1 MPHRTSRWTWSAM
14 LSVLVAGFAFAA
26 ADAANILKPT
36 NKPESWRFEQHEQAK
51 GKIAVEADAI
61 VLEATETDG
70 TDWHVQA
77 FQTPLDLKEGKD
89 YVLTYQAKADGARS
103 VNVQAAI
110 DEDPWSNAGLD
121 EPVELTKEWKKFE
134 HKFTARDIRANK
146 NRVGFVIGNE
156 KGKVFI
162 KDMVLK
168 PA

>member
-1 MPHRTSRWTWSAM
+1 MIRPNPRPLWLAA
-14 LSVLVAGFAFAA
+14 LSLLLSGFAFAA
-26 ADAANILKPT
+26 EAPNLLKPT
-36 NKPESWRFEQHEQAK
+36 NKPDSWRFEQHEQAK
-51 GKIAVEADAI
+51 GKISAEGDAI

-89 YVLTYQAKADGARS
+89 YVLTYKAKADANRS
-103 VNVQAAI
+103 VTVQAAI
-110 DEDPWSNAGLD
+110 DEDPWTNAGLD
-121 EPVELTKEWKKFE
+121 EKVELAKDWKTFE